1 MSTAKTVHQLST
13 QATIGQIVSVSDS
26 AEGLLH
32 SIGLKPENNYDK
44 TLRQVCTELKWNEEE
59 VLEWIKQK
67 NDVLDGHF
75 ENGTESPEKIENVGL
90 AGKCAHFYK
99 TYHNTIFELLDNV
112 NDTLPR
118 VNKVHGIQDHYLKIL
133 NEELDPFSKRL
144 RLHLK
149 FQRHRFFKQT
159 QRFESA
165 KNEVADGVVQGLR
178 KSIEIIQEDQEEL
191 NKRMDKMDKITRH
204 FNLPEHACSTY
215 RIMMKNLE
223 TLVTEVKELNRNIEE
238 ELIQPILEKLN

>member
-1 MSTAKTVHQLST
+1 MSRAKTVHQLNA

-44 TLRQVCTELKWNEEE
+44 TLRQVCTELKWNEED
-59 VLEWIKQK
+59 VLKWIKQK
-67 NDVLDGHF
+67 NNVLGHF
-75 ENGTESPEKIENVGL
+75 ENGAESPEQIEKFGL

-99 TYHNTIFELLDNV
+99 TYHDTIFELLDSV

-118 VNKVHGIQDHYLKIL
+118 VYKVHGIQDHFLKIL

-159 QRFESA
+159 QKFESA
-165 KNEVADGVVQGLR
+165 KNEVADGVVQGIR

-191 NKRMDKMDKITRH
+191 SKRMDKMAKITRY
-204 FNLPEHACSTY
+204 FDLPEHACSTY

-223 TLVTEVKELNRNIEE
+223 TLFAEVKELNRNVEE
-238 ELIQPILEKLN
+238 ELIQPILERLN